1 MSNDPLFIAELD
13 INGWVDWVWYRC
25 CNGDPVRPLKPNME
39 LRDNCRNIATAEY
52 SGASKADIHAWLS
65 KNGIRI
71 TQAVNAA

>member
-1 MSNDPLFIAELD
+1 MSNDPLFVAELD
-13 INGWVDWVWYRC
+13 INGCVDWVWYRC
-25 CNGDPVRPLKPNME
+25 CNGDPARPLKPNME

-65 KNGIRI
+65 KNEIRI